1 MLHKACTCPSNVS
14 QALKFCSG
22 SASWANSLS
31 SVASFVKWLLVSS
44 FKGSTILKVRLSVKS
59 PPQMPRVCLQAWD
72 WVTLLVW
79 GFFGSSLISND
90 PWPFRDSG
98 VAPLSSKLLKISD
111 SKKEFGFTCFTPSIV
126 SSSSSSGHWIW
137 GPMTLEQWEERSGQE
152 C

>member
-44 FKGSTILKVRLSVKS
+44 FKGSTILKVRLSQS
-59 PPQMPRVCLQAWD
+59 SH
-72 WVTLLVW
+72 LLKCHAFVSQH
-79 GFFGSSLISND
+79 GIELHSLFEVFFGSSLISND
-90 PWPFRDSG
+90 PWPIRDSG

-111 SKKEFGFTCFTPSIV
+111 SKKEYSFYSFFLLLLR
-126 SSSSSSGHWIW
+126 
-137 GPMTLEQWEERSGQE
+137 TLDLRAYDPRAVGGEVWTRVLSK